1 MTPQTLLQILRGPF
15 NFLRADPEEVHRIV
29 PDLAKTLPLPPRIF
43 LEDENATP
51 LRGFPVLASE
61 GLERLHQALARYV
74 LAEEEAQTAIQ
85 SRRSHDRKAYQA
97 AWDGYRQL
105 LARAIENVTMSS
117 YGRHYPAIFWLHHS
131 LDLAQLLKETPRRI
145 LRIDSA
151 TGRQHGDFIKYRVLD
166 RWLERVVDTSYE
178 LVTRLAVDTDEAE
191 EELFPRLLTR
201 MRDNVLLLSEDHVSP
216 NLAELASYFNGYLR
230 IDGRELRQRLD
241 ELVPW
246 HRERLRQDADLRQS
260 VRHLLG
266 VGGEAEAHSRDLLV
280 RPGYV
285 AYLATRKGYDARR
298 LPTPEQI
305 EVWESLLVKLKEFEL
320 FHAVRR
326 CLKPIEP
333 EGDRLLTRETR
344 GPLYLSPATRPM
356 DFMAPWVVDPLV
368 DRFGLIYDITDF
380 SEIVS
385 VLRRSGSGAQDDSFR
400 KMFRFQRRINRMA
413 KAHRMTL
420 EKYLGDGAFYS
431 SRHAVAMTTAAIQ
444 IQRFYKQELEEDF
457 PFDRGLRI
465 ALNHGQYRLIPIG
478 RDGPEQ
484 GERYEF
490 FGHGLVELS
499 RLTTGKGAKEIDEIK
514 MLLISYGY
522 PEGAVHRFFAPL
534 IASDVDVVD
543 HQEETRRFRA
553 YINSNGNLVNEG
565 IVTTGAFLSRLDHES
580 SWQRLYLGRAGDRIY
595 VALPL
600 ADPAGE
606 VLVGVR
612 RLGRARF
619 KGLDPVEVYEL
630 IDGADLE
637 GLEEMLDDSLDT
649 AMQKLPPPGLGGRR
663 AHVDLSD
670 PRLAG

>member
-15 NFLRADPEEVHRIV
+15 NFLRADPEEVHRVV

-85 SRRSHDRKAYQA
+85 SRRPHDRKAYQA
-97 AWDGYRQL
+97 AWEGYRQL
-105 LARAIENVTMSS
+105 LARAVENVTMSS

-166 RWLERVVDTSYE
+166 RWLERAVDTSYE

-260 VRHLLG
+260 VRHLLA
-266 VGGEAEAHSRDLLV
+266 VDGEAEAQARDLLV

-285 AYLATRKGYDARR
+285 TYLATRKGYDARR

-305 EVWESLLVKLKEFEL
+305 QVWESLLVKLKEFEL

-326 CLKPIEP
+326 CLKPVEP
-333 EGDRLLTRETR
+333 EGDRLVTRETR
-344 GPLYLSPATRPM
+344 GPR
-356 DFMAPWVVDPLV
+356 
-368 DRFGLIYDITDF
+368 
-380 SEIVS
+380 
-385 VLRRSGSGAQDDSFR
+385 
-400 KMFRFQRRINRMA
+400 
-413 KAHRMTL
+413 
-420 EKYLGDGAFYS
+420 
-431 SRHAVAMTTAAIQ
+431 
-444 IQRFYKQELEEDF
+444 
-457 PFDRGLRI
+457 
-465 ALNHGQYRLIPIG
+465 
-478 RDGPEQ
+478 
-484 GERYEF
+484 
-490 FGHGLVELS
+490 
-499 RLTTGKGAKEIDEIK
+499 
-514 MLLISYGY
+514 
-522 PEGAVHRFFAPL
+522 
-534 IASDVDVVD
+534 
-543 HQEETRRFRA
+543 
-553 YINSNGNLVNEG
+553 
-565 IVTTGAFLSRLDHES
+565 
-580 SWQRLYLGRAGDRIY
+580 
-595 VALPL
+595 
-600 ADPAGE
+600 
-606 VLVGVR
+606 
-612 RLGRARF
+612 
-619 KGLDPVEVYEL
+619 
-630 IDGADLE
+630 
-637 GLEEMLDDSLDT
+637 
-649 AMQKLPPPGLGGRR
+649 
-663 AHVDLSD
+663 
-670 PRLAG
+670 